1 MIRHPGN
8 MSRHALAVVV
18 GALFTACSGGPSDSE
33 FVAACIREGESVA
46 SQMLDK
52 ELGVTRDAFCQCG
65 ATFARSA
72 LSANGYRAM
81 VLEMQGNREEARSLT
96 SGMSESE
103 QQAMVEVAA
112 GMVEECAGASK

>member
-1 MIRHPGN
+1 MIRHSGN
-8 MSRHALAVVV
+8 MSRCAIAVVV
-18 GALFTACSGGPSDSE
+18 GALLTACGGGPSDSE
-33 FVAACIREGESVA
+33 FVAACMKEGESGA

-52 ELGVTRDAFCQCG
+52 ELGVTRDTFCQCG
-65 ATFARSA
+65 ATFARSS

-81 VLEMQGNREEARSLT
+81 ILEMQGSREEARSLT

-112 GMVEECAGASK
+112 GMVEECAEAAN

>member
-8 MSRHALAVVV
+8 MLRHALAVVV

-112 GMVEECAGASK
+112 GMVEECAGASN